1 MVQRAQRGPGH
12 GGSSFTGV
20 PAECDNDDGAGRAS
34 EAEVAALATRL
45 IMQSHGA
52 TVPES
57 DATGLERAVLALVQ
71 AARSLRRYPLRNS
84 DEPMTVNGRGPGE
97 RA

>member
-1 MVQRAQRGPGH
+1 MRQMQGGTGARPLVPSARRGAPR
-12 GGSSFTGV
+12 
-20 PAECDNDDGAGRAS
+20 PQAP
-34 EAEVAALATRL
+34 EADVAALATRL

-52 TVPES
+52 VVAEA
-57 DATGLERAVLALVQ
+57 DGNELERAVLAL
-71 AARSLRRYPLRNS
+71 AKATRALRRYPLLNS

>member
-1 MVQRAQRGPGH
+1 MRQTQGGTGH
-12 GGSSFTGV
+12 NGSFSAGA
-20 PAECDNDDGAGRAS
+20 PAGCAGAHGAGQAP
-34 EAEVAALATRL
+34 EADIAALATRL

-52 TVPES
+52 VVAEA
-57 DATGLERAVLALVQ
+57 DVNELERAVLTLVQ
-71 AARSLRRYPLRNS
+71 ATHALRRYPLRNS

>member
-1 MVQRAQRGPGH
+1 VRQTQGGTGH
-12 GGSSFTGV
+12 SGSFS
-20 PAECDNDDGAGRAS
+20 AEAPAGRAGGHGAGKAP
-34 EAEVAALATRL
+34 EADIAALATRL

-52 TVPES
+52 VVAEA
-57 DATGLERAVLALVQ
+57 DVNELERAVLGLIQ
-71 AARSLRRYPLRNS
+71 ATRALRRYPLRNS

>member
-1 MVQRAQRGPGH
+1 VRQMQG
-12 GGSSFTGV
+12 
-20 PAECDNDDGAGRAS
+20 GAGRSGSFSAGAPAGS
-34 EAEVAALATRL
+34 AGAHGAGQAPEADIAALATRL

-52 TVPES
+52 VVAETDVHE
-57 DATGLERAVLALVQ
+57 LERAVLALVQ
-71 AARSLRRYPLRNS
+71 ATHALRRYPLRNS

>member
-1 MVQRAQRGPGH
+1 MRQMQGGTGH
-12 GGSSFTGV
+12 GGSFSAGAPAGCAGAHGTGQA
-20 PAECDNDDGAGRAS
+20 P
-34 EAEVAALATRL
+34 EADIAALATRL

-52 TVPES
+52 VVAEA
-57 DATGLERAVLALVQ
+57 DVNELERAVLALVQ
-71 AARSLRRYPLRNS
+71 ATRALRRYPLRNS